1 MSTQNVNVARFARNV
16 EWDFFCDFQ
25 TPCFCSNNNN
35 RNENMNSG
43 RRFRPTEGNY
53 NPQISL
59 NDWCIRTHRCAVA
72 ASLFLLLVLD
82 YLLDAVQKLDAG
94 AVDISAFF
102 PVPPTFLSAYNFYQ
116 KRPSKK
122 SEVTTMLKSASGNLI
137 TWMQQMMSIRECKK
151 ILIKEAINYI
161 LDFIPS
167 K

>member
-1 MSTQNVNVARFARNV
+1 M
-16 EWDFFCDFQ
+16 
-25 TPCFCSNNNN
+25 
-35 RNENMNSG
+35 
-43 RRFRPTEGNY
+43 
-53 NPQISL
+53 
-59 NDWCIRTHRCAVA
+59 
-72 ASLFLLLVLD
+72 
-82 YLLDAVQKLDAG
+82 QKLDAG

-151 ILIKEAINYI
+151 ILIKEAIIYI

>member
-1 MSTQNVNVARFARNV
+1 M
-16 EWDFFCDFQ
+16 
-25 TPCFCSNNNN
+25 
-35 RNENMNSG
+35 
-43 RRFRPTEGNY
+43 
-53 NPQISL
+53 
-59 NDWCIRTHRCAVA
+59 
-72 ASLFLLLVLD
+72 
-82 YLLDAVQKLDAG
+82 QKLDAG